1 MADAEPMDAQPARHP
16 GTVQLLRWFDYQHLP
31 ADLGVVSMQFHH
43 LAHELVDRL
52 PDSPEL
58 TVALRKLL
66 EGKDAAVRAALP
78 PPGTRTEVQRPAVVQ
93 QVMNDSAAR
102 TLTVGVAC
110 PADMAPEE
118 LAEQVRLELLERLE
132 RSAAEQSR
140 MPSAAESIARH
151 TRPRAISDSPQ
162 A

>member
-1 MADAEPMDAQPARHP
+1 MVDEKPVRHP
-16 GTVQLLRWFDYQHLP
+16 GTVGVLQFFEYQHLP

-66 EGKDAAVRAALP
+66 EGKDAAVRAALTAGGVRADP
-78 PPGTRTEVQRPAVVQ
+78 PRP
-93 QVMNDSAAR
+93 QVEQMAHD
-102 TLTVGVAC
+102 TLTQTVHL
-110 PADMAPEE
+110 E
-118 LAEQVRLELLERLE
+118 VRLPDGMEPRDAGTFLASQLVRQLAD
-132 RSAAEQSR
+132 RSAAEQSGT
-140 MPSAAESIARH
+140 SG
-151 TRPRAISDSPQ
+151 RAVADTSR

>member
-1 MADAEPMDAQPARHP
+1 MPDQPRHP

-43 LAHELVDRL
+43 LAHELADRL

-58 TVALRKLL
+58 TTALRKLL

-78 PPGTRTEVQRPAVVQ
+78 APGSQPEAQRPAVVQ
-93 QVMNDSAAR
+93 QVAQNLDTR
-102 TLTVGVAC
+102 TLTVGVSC
-110 PADMAPEE
+110 PLDMTPAQ
-118 LAEQVRLELLERLE
+118 LAEQVRLEVLERLE
-132 RSAAEQSR
+132 GTQRSAAEQSR

-151 TRPRAISDSPQ
+151 TRPRPISDSPQ

>member
-1 MADAEPMDAQPARHP
+1 VADAEPMTAEPARHP

-66 EGKDAAVRAALP
+66 EGKDAAVRAALAA
-78 PPGTRTEVQRPAVVQ
+78 GGIAADRSDRVLVTELVHNRVDQE
-93 QVMNDSAAR
+93 
-102 TLTVGVAC
+102 LTVLLRIPDGLPPEVMGAQVA
-110 PADMAPEE
+110 
-118 LAEQVRLELLERLE
+118 AEVAAKLE
-132 RSAAEQSR
+132 RSAPEQF
-140 MPSAAESIARH
+140 
-151 TRPRAISDSPQ
+151 PRS
-162 A
+162 